1 MPRSAG
7 SWSRNSS
14 NKSFISF
21 LLFRSASLCETR
33 NSGERE
39 YGVIPESFDPG
50 GGGTIDE
57 DAGVVPPDSV
67 PTVACVEAESGAAGS
82 RARVRPT
89 DGGRDLDLSTR
100 DTVEFVDMVE
110 GRFVGT
116 DMRRSVLKGTG
127 GTMAM
132 GGTELGSNGRPELD
146 PSPSL

>member
-14 NKSFISF
+14 NNSFISF
-21 LLFRSASLCETR
+21 LLFRSASLCDTR

-39 YGVIPESFDPG
+39 YGVIPESFPPG
-50 GGGTIDE
+50 SIDE
-57 DAGVVPPDSV
+57 DAGVVSPDSV
-67 PTVACVEAESGAAGS
+67 PAVAESGAAAS
-82 RARVRPT
+82 PARARPT

-100 DTVEFVDMVE
+100 DAVEVVDMVE

-127 GTMAM
+127 GTMAI

-146 PSPSL
+146 PSPSLGTVED